1 MSINRFVNK
10 TLDLGIIIT
19 SSSKGLYSLLSIGPI
34 AMPNLIDNVLEICQ
48 FIGHGRRRAIQ
59 LVRSSGHLFEGF
71 YYNLTRHIARLHNLC
86 KRSLLLDHGVEIY
99 VMLLRYFLKFFTKS
113 LKRYASSFYFFSKF
127 SPVRIESAFKKS
139 VSSIRRRVNHLTE
152 IVRETG
158 KEFLSLFEVAKN
170 YLPGFSPTRTSSL
183 RQSIHE
189 LSKGLNLSSSIGS
202 SLSKLHNIF
211 GLLFG
216 VSLLYKFSFGIS
228 TRNLSQSLSKNFSS
242 KPLTF
247 S

>member
-19 SSSKGLYSLLSIGPI
+19 SRGKGLYSLLSISPI

-113 LKRYASSFYFFSKF
+113 LKRYASRFYFFSKF
-127 SPVRIESAFKKS
+127 SPVRIKSAFKKS
-139 VSSIRRRVNHLTE
+139 ISSIRRRINHLAE
-152 IVRETG
+152 IIRETG

-189 LSKGLNLSSSIGS
+189 LSKGLNLSSSISS

-228 TRNLSQSLSKNFSS
+228 TRNLSQSFGKNFSS